1 MKKAE
6 NTKQMQAQKGGDDLE
21 IPIEIISD
29 EKGYLD
35 RECPHEECEFVFKI
49 RIEDWK
55 NKVSDEKVYCPRCGH
70 VASSDQWWTQQQL
83 DDIKEIAIQW
93 AMSQVQKTIN
103 KSFRKM
109 SRHSNKYFKIKYR
122 PGKKITFQNNPIGQQ
137 EEWELEILCN
147 QCGTKTSV
155 IGTAYFC
162 PCCGHNAVDRVFNE
176 SMERIKI
183 QLNSLSE
190 MQELLERIY
199 DIDTVANMIQN
210 MIETSLK
217 DIISAYQK
225 FAMESFN
232 KGCTKK
238 VRPNDFQIVDKGS
251 SLFQKNYGVGYYEW
265 LTSDE
270 ISFMNL
276 MFQRRHILEH
286 NNGIVDDKYL
296 HNSKDTLYKM
306 GQRVVCKKDHV
317 LKLLD
322 LIRKL
327 SVTISV
333 VVEKN
338 TIK

>member
-1 MKKAE
+1 M
-6 NTKQMQAQKGGDDLE
+6 E

-49 RIEDWK
+49 PIEDWK
-55 NKVSDEKVYCPRCGH
+55 NKVSDEIIYCPRCGH
-70 VASSDQWWTQQQL
+70 IAPSDQWWTQQQL
-83 DDIKEIAIQW
+83 EGIKEIAMQW
-93 AMSQVQKTIN
+93 AMGHVQKTIQ
-103 KSFRKM
+103 KSFKKM
-109 SRHSNKYFKIKYR
+109 SRHSNKYFKVKYK
-122 PGKKITFQNNPIGQQ
+122 PGKRITFQNNPIGQQ
-137 EEWELEILCN
+137 EEWELEILCDK
-147 QCGTKTSV
+147 CGTSTSV

-162 PCCGHNAVDRVFNE
+162 PCCGHNAIERVFNE
-176 SMERIKI
+176 SMNRIKN
-183 QLNSLSE
+183 QLNSLNE
-190 MQELLERIY
+190 MQEMLDKMY
-199 DIDTVANMIQN
+199 NKDTATNMIQN
-210 MIETSLK
+210 LIETSLK
-217 DIISAYQK
+217 DIISSYQK

-251 SLFQKNYGVGYYEW
+251 SLFQKYHGFGYDKW

-296 HNSKDTLYKM
+296 HNSKDTLYRV

-322 LIRKL
+322 IIRKL
-327 SVTISV
+327 SKNISF

-338 TIK
+338 